1 VGVQAGVSAAGC
13 DICERNSRS
22 ERGENPFTV
31 GRTTTGYVSL
41 GDVQYHE
48 GYTIFSARQC
58 VSELHELEV
67 SERDAHLREMA
78 AIAEAV
84 FRAFRPRKLNYELL
98 GNGSPH
104 LHWHLFPRHVD
115 DPAPT
120 GPVWED
126 QRFLEALAAGS
137 VPAPEQLTR
146 LRRSLLTALD
156 DTGVRIER
164 RFP

>member
-1 VGVQAGVSAAGC
+1 MSATGC

-31 GRTTTGYVSL
+31 ARTTTGYVNL
-41 GDVQYHE
+41 GDVQYHD

-58 VSELHELEV
+58 VKELHELEV
-67 SERDAHLREMA
+67 SERDAPLREMA

-104 LHWHLFPRHVD
+104 LHWHLFPRHAD

-126 QRFLEALAAGS
+126 RRFLEALAAGLA
-137 VPAPEQLTR
+137 PAPEQLKR
-146 LRRSLLTALD
+146 LRRSLLSALD
-156 DTGVRIER
+156 GVDLSIER